1 MTMEPQNSIRL
12 NLNRLRTAVARR
24 DYEEAEQLF
33 VDVERSGDSYSVPR
47 ARLQMALLVH
57 ARDSSSQA
65 IGLLKG
71 VAKSIDDQRASRQE
85 RSDVRALAGV
95 AGRADFDPEVGS
107 RFELHL
113 ELARA
118 WQRVGRSIKARE
130 AYASLLRD
138 VRGETHVPAAR
149 HIAAIAEY
157 RLAELVVDEAPHEAY
172 EHWRRVLEMRDEE
185 VSPYAAL
192 QMALR
197 IGSRELVS
205 ERVERLFH
213 YAMGT
218 SDPHL
223 LSEATL
229 GLARHLKQRHQF
241 DEARRYFKLAFQ
253 RGDGSPVAEEAADEL
268 NSLDRYAEMIAVR
281 KVLTRPQQLLT
292 KVRGGGPRIDST
304 QRVIIVGAGTGGS
317 YLLASLDRHR
327 YTVCGFVDD
336 RARDVPGSEH
346 PILGG
351 IDDLVGIIHHH
362 RPDRVLL
369 AIPTLAGSRRRDVVL
384 ACRETSTPL
393 RNLPGMYELGIGW
406 THAKSRASLMRQ
418 LRRVRVA
425 ETLGDCRLEVDKAAT
440 LWLQY
445 RTALVI
451 GAGALGAEL
460 CRRLADGEVGRLV
473 IVDRRESAL
482 RKIQGEL
489 GATREFWAI
498 DLRLGEA
505 GDANFLA
512 RVFRDCAPDAIFN
525 ATGDASAAAFEPRRL
540 GRDPDGWQSLLVN
553 EVRVAAAAAQAAAAE
568 QVPKLLHLSSRRAGA
583 PDEDPLAAMK
593 ALCEQIVLWY
603 ARQSPRQDQAVVRI
617 GPLLDSRN
625 GRFSTM
631 EEQIRAGAK
640 LTIPTT
646 GTRPRFIPTARW
658 AELALH
664 AARLAG
670 SGELF
675 EPDGGTA
682 IDPREVAEE
691 AIRLAGLYPDD
702 VEIEE
707 SAGERWDEPR
717 APASSRPIGETELGM
732 FVVEHPS
739 TDDGALIAASERCAR
754 LLDARRDECVV
765 GRREISAEAVVSSVM
780 SACFGDRPQLLA

>member
-1 MTMEPQNSIRL
+1 MEPQSAIRL
-12 NLNRLRTAVARR
+12 ILSRLRAAVARR

-33 VDVERSGDSYSVPR
+33 SDIERSGDSYSVPR

-65 IGLLKG
+65 IGLLKS
-71 VAKSIDDQRASRQE
+71 VAKSIDEQRAFRQE
-85 RSDVRALAGV
+85 RGGVRTSAEGT
-95 AGRADFDPEVGS
+95 GRAEFDPEVRS

-118 WQRVGRSIKARE
+118 WQRIGRSTKARE

-138 VRGETHVPAAR
+138 VHGEAHAAAAR
-149 HIAAIAEY
+149 HIAAIAAY

-218 SDPHL
+218 SDPQL
-223 LSEATL
+223 LSEAAL

-241 DEARRYFKLAFQ
+241 DGARRYFELVVE
-253 RGDGSPVAEEAADEL
+253 RGDGSPIAEEAVEEL
-268 NSLDRYAEMIAVR
+268 GSLDRYAEMIAVR
-281 KVLTRPQQLLT
+281 KVLTRPQQLLA

-304 QRVIIVGAGTGGS
+304 RRVIIVGAGTGGS

-384 ACRETSTPL
+384 ACRETSTRL
-393 RNLPGMYELGIGW
+393 RNLPGMHELGIGW
-406 THAKSRASLMRQ
+406 THAKSRASLMSQ

-425 ETLGDCRLEVDKAAT
+425 ETLGDSRVEVDIAAT
-440 LWLQY
+440 VWLQY
-445 RTALVI
+445 RTVLVI

-460 CRRLADGEVGRLV
+460 CRRLADGEVGRLIV
-473 IVDRRESAL
+473 VDRRESAL

-505 GDANFLA
+505 ADADFLA
-512 RVFRDCAPDAIFN
+512 RVFRDCAPDVVFN
-525 ATGDASAAAFEPRRL
+525 ATGDASAAAFEPLRL
-540 GRDPDGWQSLLVN
+540 ARDCDGWQSLLVN
-553 EVRVAAAAAQAAAAE
+553 EVRVVAAAAQAAAAE
-568 QVPKLLHLSSRRAGA
+568 QVPKLVHLSSRRAGA

-593 ALCEQIVLWY
+593 ALCEQIVFWY
-603 ARQSPRQDQAVVRI
+603 ARQNPHQDRAVVRI

-631 EEQIRAGAK
+631 EEQIRTGAK
-640 LTIPTT
+640 LTIPIA
-646 GTRPRFIPTARW
+646 GTRPYFIPTARW

-670 SGELF
+670 SGDLF
-675 EPDGGTA
+675 EPDGGTP

-717 APASSRPIGETELGM
+717 AVASCRPRGGTELGM
-732 FVVEHPS
+732 FVVEHPP
-739 TDDGALIAASERCAR
+739 TDDRALMAASDRCAR
-754 LLDARRDECVV
+754 LLDARRDEHLVD
-765 GRREISAEAVVSSVM
+765 RREVSAKAVVSSAVGTR
-780 SACFGDRPQLLA
+780 FDRPRLLA